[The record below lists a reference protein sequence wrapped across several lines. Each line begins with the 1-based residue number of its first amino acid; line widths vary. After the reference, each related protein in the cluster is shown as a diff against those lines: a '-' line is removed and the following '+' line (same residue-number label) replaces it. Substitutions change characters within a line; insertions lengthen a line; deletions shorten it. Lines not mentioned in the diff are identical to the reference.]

1 MENASKAL
9 LMGTSILIGVLLISI
24 LVYVNMVMSS
34 YSGAVQ
40 ENLYAK
46 EIYKFNTEFQI
57 YDGKKDLT
65 AHDVKSII
73 NLVKDYNANFEN
85 GADDVQ
91 AIKIQ
96 TSSFNLNTF
105 LQTDLYT
112 LKDKK
117 YQCTINYSNEK
128 VSKVV
133 IKQIN

>member
-24 LVYVNMVMSS
+24 LVYVNTVMSS

-40 ENLYAK
+40 DNLYAK
-46 EIYKFNTEFQI
+46 EVYKFNTEFQI

-65 AHDVKSII
+65 AHDVKSIV
-73 NLVKDYNANFEN
+73 NLVNDYNANFEN
-85 GADDVQ
+85 GSNDVQ

-96 TSSFNLNTF
+96 TSGFNLNTF

-112 LKDKK
+112 IKDLIFICKL
-117 YQCTINYSNEK
+117 
-128 VSKVV
+128 
-133 IKQIN
+133 